1 MEAVNCS
8 KTHTV
13 LYPKRC
19 ETSSTLLLTSNLTKL
34 STFNRFKNLNKAY
47 SVTGCT
53 ITWIMF
59 NTFNISVTWIYNN
72 QMTL

>member
-13 LYPKRC
+13 FYPERF
-19 ETSSTLLLTSNLTKL
+19 ETSLTLLLTSNLTK
-34 STFNRFKNLNKAY
+34 SSIFNKFKNMNKAY

-53 ITWIMF
+53 TTWIMF
-59 NTFNISVTWIYNN
+59 NTFNIPVT
-72 QMTL
+72 